1 MAEVLDYASNV
12 LTPITEGA
20 AISTA
25 MTRTGQY
32 GCVNRVTIAFVYAVG
47 GERNG

>member
-1 MAEVLDYASNV
+1 MAEV
-12 LTPITEGA
+12 GA